1 MIFCFA
7 RLPTAYPVNPR
18 SPPPSS
24 VDTMP
29 PANKRKLASQR
40 SSQLAAAAKKRRTS
54 EMPESGPLAV
64 ELAETSSGSESE
76 GLLSEEEDQHP
87 AFVSQPVVGWEQAE
101 RGLPGY
107 SKTRNY
113 RQKTDYHKNKEE
125 HRRRRQDKQAHEA
138 GIPVTQ
144 KAKPIW
150 GDISKMFNPKPTQTR
165 SPSPP
170 SSAVLPVTLPPLSS
184 LLELPADWAAPF
196 LMVDPWSAATHDS
209 AVHNLT
215 VQDSA
220 ACGNSQ
226 NPGAGPSL
234 VRPYIAPGFEDAF
247 LSHKSFKEEARDLDI
262 WLKKQKG
269 KVTGDWLVRVQCV
282 KDLLEMQFKNIYQD
296 QNGKR
301 KDWIGFS
308 EALARRVKRSD
319 KWAASLRQ
327 WERNWFETRTPP
339 PCPRRGRHIK
349 RKSLFDDE
357 GVALAVREYL
367 NTAMWHA
374 SAQGVC
380 DAVATHLQSQN
391 AAVDVMQIDAVL
403 RNGNKGRQGISERT
417 ANRWFLKLGWLWGRN
432 KKGYCDGHERAD
444 VVEYREMVFCPRMKV
459 RGNIA
464 SFPAALTIVDWI
476 DSLSNPT
483 RIRRLR

>member
-1 MIFCFA
+1 MGFTSFRAQILTDFDA
-7 RLPTAYPVNPR
+7 VNPR
-18 SPPPSS
+18 SPPPFS

-54 EMPESGPLAV
+54 EMPDSGPPLAV

-125 HRRRRQDKQAHEA
+125 HRRRRQEKQAHDA

-150 GDISKMFNPKPTQTR
+150 GDISKMFNPKP
-165 SPSPP
+165 
-170 SSAVLPVTLPPLSS
+170 SSRTSSQEAVLPLTLPPISTLFDP
-184 LLELPADWAAPF
+184 PADWAAPC
-196 LMVDPWSAATHDS
+196 LMASPEPEPSPA
-209 AVHNLT
+209 L
-215 VQDSA
+215 
-220 ACGNSQ
+220 NSQ
-226 NPGAGPSL
+226 SEDSTQSGPSL
-234 VRPYIAPGFEDAF
+234 VRSYIAPNFEDAF
-247 LSHKSFKEEARDLDI
+247 LSHRSFKEEARDLDI

-269 KVTGDWLVRVQCV
+269 KVTGDWLVRVQCL
-282 KDLLEMQFKNIYQD
+282 KDLLEMQFKNIYKD
-296 QNGKR
+296 SEGKR

-308 EALARRVKRSD
+308 VALSRRVKRSE

-327 WERNWFETRTPP
+327 WERNWFQTRTPP
-339 PCPRRGRHIK
+339 PCPRRGRHVK

-374 SAQGVC
+374 SAKGVC
-380 DAVATHLQSQN
+380 DAVAAHLQSQN
-391 AAVDVMQIDAVL
+391 AAVDVMPLDAVL